1 MDIQRLLKK
10 RQLNVQEQNA
20 LDAYR
25 LERCALAW
33 RNEGVP
39 VALMECARARGVDW
53 AATVVLQL
61 EVDFPGMSSL
71 FGLLL
76 TQDERFIEFEID
88 TDPAHQRVESLEC
101 WQDVSDTLNHSTR
114 NRGTGQGF
122 AAIAKQVRRR
132 VLGSLAQ
139 GCPAPG
145 TPSGRQTS

>member
-25 LERCALAW
+25 LEREARAW

-39 VALMECARARGVDW
+39 VALMDYAQAQGVDW
-53 AATVVLQL
+53 TATVVLQL
-61 EVDFPGMSSL
+61 QVDFPGMPSL
-71 FGLLL
+71 FGMLL

-101 WQDVSDTLNHSTR
+101 WQDVSDALNHSTR

-122 AAIAKQVRRR
+122 AAIAKQVRRQ

-139 GCPAPG
+139 HCSAPV
-145 TPSGRQTS
+145 TPSGRRAP